1 MIKLMKK
8 FSVFSFFTI
17 TGAIFL
23 FTPSMEISASTGTI
37 DPSNNGSQYAV
48 IDADNSQINFGCSNC
63 GVLVTDSAIT
73 GNAWSTNYGWINL
86 QPTNGGV
93 TNNGSGIL
101 SGEAWGEN
109 IGWVNFNP
117 ASGGVSI
124 VNGSFTGTAWSEVI
138 GWIVFDCGSASSCV
152 YTDWEEDA
160 STSGGGGPDPDKACE
175 DGDDNDGDGYT
186 DYPNDL
192 GCVNSNDN
200 NESFAGCTDDSSLN
214 FNIQA
219 NTDDGSCIYIG
230 CTDPTADNYN
240 ETADMNDGSCVYTI
254 IPTEND
260 ILGCTDP
267 TATNYNPL
275 ATVNNLNCFYPEI
288 PIAGCINTNAT
299 NYNSNAN
306 LDNGTCVFSPEPPI
320 IIPPT
325 EEVISNI
332 KDTAIHIGSGPN
344 TLPILGLLLPLF
356 IYFLADPNR
365 SISLVAIPIR
375 TWSMIPVWFG
385 IRKRK
390 RPWGTVY
397 DSVTKQPLD
406 PVYVKLISQHKEIQ
420 YSITDIDGRFGFLAN
435 IGTYNIEVKK
445 DGYIF
450 PSKILAD
457 KKRDIIYDNIYH
469 GEEININKAGGEL
482 LIKNI
487 PMDKVNFNWNEFE
500 KAKNKKLMRYF
511 HKRNVFWGY
520 VSNIAFIIGFIVAII
535 SFTTKSTTLNT
546 IILSIYAV
554 LIVLQFFG
562 VYPKSPGFIIDKKT
576 GNPLAFAI
584 IHVFS
589 DTLKKEVKT
598 TITNG
603 YGKYYI
609 LINSGRY
616 YITVEKKTGVD
627 SYKNIFK
634 SEPFEVRGGYISN
647 TWEID

>member
-1 MIKLMKK
+1 MRRLLKKL
-8 FSVFSFFTI
+8 SVFCFFATASI
-17 TGAIFL
+17 L
-23 FTPSMEISASTGTI
+23 FIYSPKATASTGTI
-37 DPSNNGSQYAV
+37 DPNNDGSQYAV
-48 IDADNSQINFGCSNC
+48 IDADDSQINFGCSNC
-63 GVLVTDSAIT
+63 GVSVTDSAVT

-93 TNNGSGIL
+93 VNDGSGVL

-109 IGWVNFNP
+109 TGWVNFDP
-117 ASGGVSI
+117 ANGGVSI
-124 VNGSFTGTAWSEVI
+124 VNGSFTGTAWSEVV
-138 GWIVFDCGSASSCV
+138 GWIVFDCGNASSCV
-152 YTDWEEDA
+152 YTSWEENQNVGP
-160 STSGGGGPDPDKACE
+160 GGGGGDNACE
-175 DGDDNDGDGYT
+175 DTNDNDADGYV
-186 DYPNDL
+186 DYPEDL
-192 GCVNSNDN
+192 GCTGSNDN

-240 ETADMNDGSCVYTI
+240 NTADVNDGSCVYTTT
-254 IPTEND
+254 PTEND

-275 ATVNNLNCFYPEI
+275 ATVNNLTCFYPEI
-288 PIAGCINTNAT
+288 PITGCTNINAT

-306 LDNGTCVFSPEPPI
+306 IDNGTCIFPPEPPI
-320 IIPPT
+320 IIPTT
-325 EEVISNI
+325 EEIISNI
-332 KDTAIHIGSGPN
+332 KDTAINIGSNPN

-385 IRKRK
+385 IRKRR

-406 PVYVKLISQHKEIQ
+406 PVYVKLIKGHKEVQ
-420 YSITDIDGRFGFLAN
+420 SSITDIDGRFGFLADLG
-435 IGTYNIEVKK
+435 IYNIVAKK

-457 KKRDIIYDNIYH
+457 RKRDIIYENIYH
-469 GEEININKAGGEL
+469 GEEININKKGEL

-487 PMDKVNFNWNEFE
+487 PMDRINFNWNEFE
-500 KAKNKKLMRYF
+500 KAKNQKLMKYF
-511 HKRNVFWGY
+511 HKRNVVWGY
-520 VSNIAFIIGFIVAII
+520 ISNIAFTAGFVIAII
-535 SFTTKSTTLNT
+535 SFTTKSTLLNT
-546 IILSIYAV
+546 VILSAYGV
-554 LIVLQFFG
+554 LTVLQFFG
-562 VYPKSPGFIIDKKT
+562 VYPKSPGYIIDKKT
-576 GNPLAFAI
+576 SSPLGFAI
-584 IHVFS
+584 IRVFS
-589 DTLKKEVKT
+589 ETLKKEVKMT
-598 TITNG
+598 VAND

-609 LINSGRY
+609 LINSGKY
-616 YITVEKKTGVD
+616 YITIEKKTGIDTYENV
-627 SYKNIFK
+627 FK